1 MKRKAGLVLGA
12 VLFAPVAGAL
22 AAESPQNYPA
32 RPIRI
37 VVPQSPGGTTDLT
50 ARLIAPQLADRLGQ
64 SVVVDNRPGAGSL
77 VGTELVAKATPDG
90 YTLLIIASSFSI
102 NPSMYSKL
110 PFDPVRDFAPVTLL
124 SWYPNVLV
132 VHPSVPANSV
142 RELIALA
149 KAKPG
154 TLNYAS
160 GGTGTGTHLSA
171 ELFKTT
177 AGISAVHVAYKGGG
191 PANNAVVAGEVQYM
205 FATIAS
211 VLPIVKAGRLRA
223 LAVTSARRSPAAPDL
238 PSMAEAGL
246 AGYDERTWNGLLAPA
261 RTPPA
266 IVNKL
271 SAEVA
276 ALLKSPETRERLAAQ
291 GAEPGG
297 NRPAEFAAIIKS
309 EIAKWARV
317 VREAGIKHD

>member
-50 ARLIAPQLADRLGQ
+50 ARFIAPQLADRLGQ
-64 SVVVDNRPGAGSL
+64 SVVVDNRPGAGSI
-77 VGTELVAKATPDG
+77 VGTDLVAKATPDG
-90 YTLLIIASSFSI
+90 HTLLVVASSFSI
-102 NPSMYSKL
+102 NPSIYEKL
-110 PFDPVRDFAPVTLL
+110 PFDPVRDFAPVTML
-124 SWYPNVLV
+124 SSYPNILV
-132 VHPSVPANSV
+132 VHPSVPASSV
-142 RELIALA
+142 KELIALA

-177 AGISAVHVAYKGGG
+177 AGISAVHVPYKGGG

-297 NRPAEFAAIIKS
+297 NRPAQFAAIIKS
-309 EIAKWARV
+309 EIAKWAKV